1 MRVQIKI
8 LLLTFICLGL
18 AAKEN
23 VKDIQSDPLKVY
35 YDGGGSL
42 FSFLRN
48 DINFVQFVRNPL
60 DAQILLQ
67 INSQSTG
74 NSGKKYSLYFTGQ
87 TVFENINDTLIT
99 TIPANK
105 SDAERYNEI
114 VRVVKLGLVA
124 YINKTPYNKF
134 LKVVFQKSVEKVP
147 EEDKWDSWVFSIGLN
162 GSIEGEE
169 AKREFLYEAD
179 LDVNRVK
186 EDSKIKINGSFSNE
200 LKEFEEDDEISTNH
214 KRNRML
220 SVLYVN
226 SVSEHFSAGMSG
238 KVKSKTYENLHTGF
252 YIAPAVEYNIFP
264 YNESIRKNFTFLYR
278 IGYSFNK
285 YYRSTIYMKEKENL
299 FNQSLKIDYELK
311 EIWGEL
317 NMYLAASNYLHD
329 FNKNRIDFRTR
340 VSFRLSGSF
349 FFNVLLYASYVN
361 DQLYLPS
368 KEASLEDILLNQIEL
383 STRYQYEL
391 KFGVRYT
398 FGSIYNSVVNTRF

>member
-1 MRVQIKI
+1 MKVQIKI
-8 LLLTFICLGL
+8 LLLVLICLDL

-23 VKDIQSDPLKVY
+23 VKDIQSEPLKVY

-48 DINFVQFVRNPL
+48 DINFVRFVRDPL

-74 NSGKKYSLYFTGQ
+74 DGGKKFSLYFTGQ
-87 TVFENINDTLIT
+87 KYFEDINDTLIT
-99 TIPANK
+99 TVPANK
-105 SDAERYNEI
+105 SDVERYNEI
-114 VRVVKLGLVA
+114 VRVVKLGLVS
-124 YINKTPYNKF
+124 YINKTPYNKY
-134 LKVVFQKSVEKVP
+134 LNVVSQISVTKEP
-147 EEDKWDSWVFSIGLN
+147 EEDKWDSWVFGIGLN
-162 GSIEGEE
+162 GSVEGEE
-169 AKREFLYEAD
+169 SKKEIVWEAD
-179 LDVNRVK
+179 LDVDRVK
-186 EDSKIKINGSFSNE
+186 EGSKIKINGSFSNE
-200 LKEFEEDDEISTNH
+200 LKEFEEDDETSTNH
-214 KRNRML
+214 KRNRSL
-220 SVLYVN
+220 SMLYVN
-226 SVSEHFSAGMSG
+226 SVSEHFSAGISG
-238 KVKSKTYENLHTGF
+238 DVKSKTYENLRTGF
-252 YIAPAVEYNIFP
+252 NIAPAVEYNIFP
-264 YNESIRKNFTFLYR
+264 YNESIRRNFTFLYR

-285 YYRSTIYMKEKENL
+285 YYQPTIYMKEKEDL

-317 NMYLAASNYLHD
+317 DMYLVASNYLHD

-349 FFNVLLYASYVN
+349 FFDVLLYASYVN

-368 KEASLEDILLNQIEL
+368 EEASLEDILLNQIEL
-383 STRYQYEL
+383 STQYEYEL

>member
-8 LLLTFICLGL
+8 LLLALICLDL

-23 VKDIQSDPLKVY
+23 VKDIRSEPLKVY

-48 DINFVQFVRNPL
+48 DINFVRFVRDPL

-74 NSGKKYSLYFTGQ
+74 DGGKKFSLYFTGQ
-87 TVFENINDTLIT
+87 KYFEGINDTLIT
-99 TIPANK
+99 TVPAIK
-105 SDAERYNEI
+105 SDVERYNEI
-114 VRVVKLGLVA
+114 VRVVKLGLVS
-124 YINKTPYNKF
+124 YINKTPYNKY
-134 LKVVFQKSVEKVP
+134 LNVVSQISVPKEPEK
-147 EEDKWDSWVFSIGLN
+147 DKWDSWVFSIGLN
-162 GSIEGEE
+162 GSVEGEE
-169 AKREFLYEAD
+169 SKKEIVWEAD
-179 LDVNRVK
+179 LDVDRVK
-186 EDSKIKINGSFSNE
+186 EGSKIKINGNFSNE
-200 LKEFEEDDEISTNH
+200 LKEFEEDNETSVNH
-214 KRNRML
+214 KRNRSL
-220 SVLYVN
+220 SLLYVN
-226 SVSEHFSAGMSG
+226 SVSEHFSAGISG
-238 KVKSKTYENLHTGF
+238 DVKSKTYENLCTGF
-252 YIAPAVEYNIFP
+252 NIAPAVEYNIFP
-264 YNESIRKNFTFLYR
+264 YDESIRRNFTFLYR

-285 YYRSTIYMKEKENL
+285 YYQPTIYMKEKEDL

-349 FFNVLLYASYVN
+349 FFDMLLYASYVN

-368 KEASLEDILLNQIEL
+368 QEASLEDILLNQIEL
-383 STRYQYEL
+383 STQYEYEL

>member
-1 MRVQIKI
+1 MN
-8 LLLTFICLGL
+8 T
-18 AAKEN
+18 
-23 VKDIQSDPLKVY
+23 SDPLKVY

-48 DINFVQFVRNPL
+48 DIDFVQFVREPL
-60 DAQILLQ
+60 DAQIILQ
-67 INSQSTG
+67 INSQPTG
-74 NSGKKYSLYFTGQ
+74 DGGRKYSLYFTGKGI
-87 TVFENINDTLIT
+87 FENINDTLIT
-99 TIPANK
+99 TVMPNR
-105 SDAERYNEI
+105 SEAERYNEI
-114 VRVVKLGLVA
+114 VRVVKLGLVS

-134 LKVVFQKSVEKVP
+134 LNVVSQISVPKEPEK
-147 EEDKWDSWVFSIGLN
+147 DKWDSWVFSIGLN

-186 EDSKIKINGSFSNE
+186 KGSKIKINGSFSNE
-200 LKEFEEDDEISTNH
+200 LKEFEEEDEILTNH
-214 KRNRML
+214 KREREL
-220 SVLYVN
+220 SMLYVN
-226 SVSEHFSAGMSG
+226 SVSKHFSAGISG
-238 KVKSKTYENLHTGF
+238 DVKSKTYENLRTGF
-252 YIAPAVEYNIFP
+252 NIAPAVEYNIFP

-278 IGYSFNK
+278 IGYSFNE
-285 YYRSTIYMKEKENL
+285 YYLPTIYMKDKENL
-299 FNQSLKIDYELK
+299 FNHSLKIDYELK

-317 NMYLAASNYLHD
+317 DMYLVASNYLHD

-349 FFNVLLYASYVN
+349 FFSVFLYASYVN

-368 KEASLEDILLNQIEL
+368 EDATLEDILLNQIEL
-383 STRYQYEL
+383 STQYQYEL

>member
-8 LLLTFICLGL
+8 LLLALICLDL
-18 AAKEN
+18 TAKEN
-23 VKDIQSDPLKVY
+23 VKDIQSEPLKVY

-42 FSFLRN
+42 FSFLKN
-48 DINFVQFVRNPL
+48 DINFVQFVRDPL

-74 NSGKKYSLYFTGQ
+74 DGGKKFSLYFTGQ
-87 TVFENINDTLIT
+87 KYFENINDTLIT

-105 SDAERYNEI
+105 SDVERYNEI
-114 VRVVKLGLVA
+114 VRVVKLGLVS
-124 YINKTPYNKF
+124 YIKKTPYNKY
-134 LKVVFQKSVEKVP
+134 LNVVSQISVPKEPEK
-147 EEDKWDSWVFSIGLN
+147 DKWDSWVFSIGLN
-162 GSIEGEE
+162 GSVEGEE
-169 AKREFLYEAD
+169 SKKEIVWEAD
-179 LDVNRVK
+179 LDVDRVK
-186 EDSKIKINGSFSNE
+186 EGSKIKINGNFSNE
-200 LKEFEEDDEISTNH
+200 LKEFEEDNATSVNH
-214 KRNRML
+214 KRNRSL
-220 SVLYVN
+220 SLLYVN
-226 SVSEHFSAGMSG
+226 SVSEHFSAGISG
-238 KVKSKTYENLHTGF
+238 DVKSKTYENLRTGF
-252 YIAPAVEYNIFP
+252 NIAPAVEYNIFP
-264 YNESIRKNFTFLYR
+264 YDESIRRNFTFLYR

-285 YYRSTIYMKEKENL
+285 YYQPTIYMKEKEDL

-349 FFNVLLYASYVN
+349 FFDVLLYASYVN

-368 KEASLEDILLNQIEL
+368 QEASLEDILLNQIEL
-383 STRYQYEL
+383 STQYEYEL

>member
-1 MRVQIKI
+1 MRAQVKI
-8 LLLTFICLGL
+8 LLLVFICLGL

-42 FSFLRN
+42 FRFLRN
-48 DINFVQFVRNPL
+48 DINFIQFVRDPL

-74 NSGKKYSLYFTGQ
+74 DGGKKFSFYFTGQ
-87 TVFENINDTLIT
+87 KFFEDMNDTLIT
-99 TIPANK
+99 TLPANK

-114 VRVVKLGLVA
+114 VRIVKLGLVP
-124 YINKTPYNKF
+124 YLNKTPYNKY
-134 LKVVFQKSVEKVP
+134 LNVVSQINIPKEP

-179 LDVNRVK
+179 LGVNRVK
-186 EDSKIKINGSFSNE
+186 KGSKIKINGSFSNE

-214 KRNRML
+214 KRNRRL

-226 SVSEHFSAGMSG
+226 SVSEHFSAGISG
-238 KVKSKTYENLHTGF
+238 DVKSKTYENLRTGF
-252 YIAPAVEYNIFP
+252 NFAPAVEYNIFP
-264 YNESIRKNFTFLYR
+264 YDESIRRNFTFLYR
-278 IGYSFNK
+278 IGYSYNK
-285 YYRSTIYMKEKENL
+285 YYQPTIYMKEEENL

-317 NMYLAASNYLHD
+317 DMYLAASNYLHD
-329 FNKNRIDFRTR
+329 FKKNRIDFRTR

-368 KEASLEDILLNQIEL
+368 EGASLEDILLNQIEL
-383 STRYQYEL
+383 STQYQYEL

>member
-8 LLLTFICLGL
+8 LFLALICLDL
-18 AAKEN
+18 TAKEN
-23 VKDIQSDPLKVY
+23 VKNIQSEPLKVY

-48 DINFVQFVRNPL
+48 DINFVRFVRDPL

-74 NSGKKYSLYFTGQ
+74 DGGKKFSLYFTGQ
-87 TVFENINDTLIT
+87 KYFENINDTLIT
-99 TIPANK
+99 TVPANK
-105 SDAERYNEI
+105 SDVERYNEI
-114 VRVVKLGLVA
+114 VRVVKLGLVS
-124 YINKTPYNKF
+124 YINKTPYNKY
-134 LKVVFQKSVEKVP
+134 LNVVSQISVPKEPEK
-147 EEDKWDSWVFSIGLN
+147 DKWDSWVFSIGLN
-162 GSIEGEE
+162 GSVEGEE
-169 AKREFLYEAD
+169 SKKEIVWEAD
-179 LDVNRVK
+179 LDVDRVK
-186 EDSKIKINGSFSNE
+186 EGSKIKINGNFSNE
-200 LKEFEEDDEISTNH
+200 LKEFEEDNQTSVNH
-214 KRNRML
+214 KRNRSL
-220 SVLYVN
+220 NLLYVN
-226 SVSEHFSAGMSG
+226 SVSEHFSAGISG
-238 KVKSKTYENLHTGF
+238 DVKSKTYENLRTGF
-252 YIAPAVEYNIFP
+252 NIAPAVEYNIFP
-264 YNESIRKNFTFLYR
+264 YDESIRRNFTFLYR

-285 YYRSTIYMKEKENL
+285 YYQPTIYMKEKEDL

-349 FFNVLLYASYVN
+349 FFDVLLYASYVN

-368 KEASLEDILLNQIEL
+368 QEASLEDILLNQIEL
-383 STRYQYEL
+383 STQYEYEL